1 MPRGLATDRMPTLRP
16 ASAGFGGQNIKTA
29 SPLCPMKPPSI
40 RLRWLQKAGEATPL
54 LLFVSVFTNAVLL
67 CQAACNLLEE
77 G

>member
-1 MPRGLATDRMPTLRP
+1 
-16 ASAGFGGQNIKTA
+16 
-29 SPLCPMKPPSI
+29 MKPPSI
-40 RLRWLQKAGEATPL
+40 RLRWLQKAGEATPP